1 MVQGQILNAFQNN
14 VPVQNSLKD
23 LFKALFQS
31 GALDDQFNALW
42 QNQGET
48 LATSKINAAVLEA
61 EPNAYNIQ
69 PNYPKTGALSA
80 SIELQVNA
88 PGITQQWPSGTQ
100 GSQLD
105 LTFSLKGVSATFNTT
120 TGFGTFGAPEWK
132 TTFDAD
138 LDVLIGVPT
147 DPTIPLVGFLISD
160 DLQYAERARELW
172 WPSRWIHN
180 SRRTMD
186 LEYRSG
192 HRQLVCAATF
202 RSGSDPAVP
211 GRAGTRNV
219 HPTIPARAPS
229 VSPGGAVFLSVEYD
243 SGGLQEARC
252 DHRRKPTV
260 ELGCGEHGGDNPD
273 APRRSRAHYYQCA
286 GAACAGPTFTSPEIG
301 ASSTQ
306 VNAGGLLIVSGDI
319 FQRRRPGY

>member
-1 MVQGQILNAFQNN
+1 MGSTISGTRLDIYFQFTGLLTSPLALEEVLVQGQILNAFQNN

-147 DPTIPLVGFLISD
+147 DPTIPLVGFLI
-160 DLQYAERARELW
+160 LTTYNTQ
-172 WPSRWIHN
+172 
-180 SRRTMD
+180 
-186 LEYRSG
+186 SG
-192 HRQLVCAATF
+192 
-202 RSGSDPAVP
+202 PA
-211 GRAGTRNV
+211 N
-219 HPTIPARAPS
+219 
-229 VSPGGAVFLSVEYD
+229 F
-243 SGGLQEARC
+243 
-252 DHRRKPTV
+252 
-260 ELGCGEHGGDNPD
+260 
-273 APRRSRAHYYQCA
+273 
-286 GAACAGPTFTSPEIG
+286 
-301 ASSTQ
+301 
-306 VNAGGLLIVSGDI
+306 GGLLGGFTTVAGQWISNTVQAIGNWFAQQPSD
-319 FQRRRPGY
+319 PGQIQPYPGEPDSETYIPLSQLGPLQSLLAALSVV